1 MKGGQAIRDPDSNL
15 ADIIIYSVIGS
26 GKGRVLKEN
35 RTDPGVEGGHG
46 YLHGAWKKR

>member
-15 ADIIIYSVIGS
+15 ADIIYSVIGS

-46 YLHGAWKKR
+46 YLHGAWEKR